1 MIHIL
6 MKRSHLFVSLALA
19 VSVFAGCTGPLYH
32 WEAHTRSTPR
42 PPSFDPAV
50 ALTGNPV
57 AVLGTVTPAALRGFS
72 QEATSALDRALA
84 KTSPPIAALPGHQ
97 SLSRLNSKGLAT
109 EYTQMMADY
118 ERSGILDRPRLQSV
132 GSALDVKYVFLP
144 GLADFSKTLS
154 DRLDLVGW
162 KVVRSRAS
170 SLRLSLQL
178 WEIETGEIIWQ
189 SAGEATLTSELVGEV
204 PVPMV
209 DALRTLWAGML
220 QDLLKGKIASHYSEI
235 DKLLD
240 IEVDKLLGQ

>member
-1 MIHIL
+1 MTHVGMRRLMSCAIL
-6 MKRSHLFVSLALA
+6 TLAIA
-19 VSVFAGCTGPLYH
+19 VFAGCTGPLYH
-32 WEAHTRSTPR
+32 WEAHTRSTPK

-50 ALTGNPV
+50 ALTGKPV
-57 AVLGTVTPAALRGFS
+57 AVLGTVTPSALRGFS

-97 SLSRLNSKGLAT
+97 NLSRLNSKGLAT

-118 ERSGILDRPRLQSV
+118 ERSGILDRPRLHSV

-144 GLADFSKTLS
+144 GLADFTKTIN

-162 KVVRSRAS
+162 TVARSRTS

-178 WEIETGEIIWQ
+178 WEIETGEIIWE
-189 SAGEATLTSELVGEV
+189 SSGEASLTSEMVGSI
-204 PVPMV
+204 PIPLV

-220 QDLLKGKIASHYSEI
+220 EDLLQGKTASHYSEM

-240 IEVDKLLGQ
+240 IGK